1 MDTSLEHRHAEE
13 QAHEEMTPQIR
24 ARRARAGVLMLI
36 ISDALGALAL
46 LAGGGYLSAL
56 NTEGQFKV
64 AGDFAPAFVPGL
76 LIMIGLALSGL
87 AYCLWERK
95 ARKPGGTG
103 QPLFFLLALILM
115 LVVGVGETW
124 LGAALKYGGPNVTI
138 DAYQSVQLLIVWF
151 TAVHLLFA
159 AAIGLLLGGR
169 ILRGRIAGHAYIPEV
184 TGYWWYYTVIATL
197 ILWLFGLF
205 LT

>member
-1 MDTSLEHRHAEE
+1 MDTSLEHMHAEE
-13 QAHEEMTPQIR
+13 HVHEEMTPQFR

-36 ISDALGALAL
+36 ISDGLGALAL

-76 LIMIGLALSGL
+76 LIMIGLVLSGL
-87 AYCLWERK
+87 AYYWWERK
-95 ARKPGGTG
+95 ARKPGETG
-103 QPLFFLLALILM
+103 QSLFFLVALILM
-115 LVVGVGETW
+115 FVVGIGETW

-151 TAVHLLFA
+151 TAVHLLLA
-159 AAIGLLLGGR
+159 AIIGLLLGGR
-169 ILRGRIAGHAYIPEV
+169 ILRGRIAGHEYITEV
-184 TGYWWYYTVIATL
+184 TGYWWYYTVIATVV
-197 ILWLFGLF
+197 LWLFGLF